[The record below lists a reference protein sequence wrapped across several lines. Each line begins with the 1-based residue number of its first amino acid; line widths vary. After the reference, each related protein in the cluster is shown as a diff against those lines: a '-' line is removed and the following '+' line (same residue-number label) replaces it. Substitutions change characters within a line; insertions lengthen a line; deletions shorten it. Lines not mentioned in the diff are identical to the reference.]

1 MKTKFGRG
9 RYKLN
14 VDYKLWRRSSFD
26 LDQISL
32 VRKTCTKFQFLTP
45 RTFSFVDLSGEIGLQ
60 AMLYMSQAEED
71 ECIWY
76 GQCYTDQKGKIKNCY
91 KKIQAPV
98 LQDTVGLQILNKRC
112 PHLHVD
118 DGEF

>member
-1 MKTKFGRG
+1 
-9 RYKLN
+9 
-14 VDYKLWRRSSFD
+14 
-26 LDQISL
+26 
-32 VRKTCTKFQFLTP
+32 
-45 RTFSFVDLSGEIGLQ
+45 
-60 AMLYMSQAEED
+60 MLYMSQAEED